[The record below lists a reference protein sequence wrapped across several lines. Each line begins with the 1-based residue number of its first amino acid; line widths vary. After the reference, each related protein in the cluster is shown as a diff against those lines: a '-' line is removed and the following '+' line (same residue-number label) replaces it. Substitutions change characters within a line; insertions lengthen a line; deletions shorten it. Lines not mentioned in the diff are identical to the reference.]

1 MHEASKD
8 TKRAISNCKLR
19 HFTDFACA
27 RSSHLHPGSLPM
39 LQQLLLRCCYVLLFA
54 SHGVVAFL
62 YTAPH
67 LASSSS
73 LKQRSSSSS
82 SSSSSSGRS
91 STSSS
96 KLYAAS
102 TQTKAAVVERPPAP
116 VRALGGGKQMRL
128 LAMDDIPV
136 VLELAFEEFMPL
148 GEQPQVR

>member
-1 MHEASKD
+1 MHAKPRIQRYDKTASCGTYGRWRTQRTAHGVHSRK
-8 TKRAISNCKLR
+8 
-19 HFTDFACA
+19 
-27 RSSHLHPGSLPM
+27 PPM
-39 LQQLLLRCCYVLLFA
+39 LQQLLLCCCYVLLFA
-54 SHGVVAFL
+54 NYEVVAFL
-62 YTAPH
+62 YTAPQ

-73 LKQRSSSSS
+73 IKHRSC

-102 TQTKAAVVERPPAP
+102 TQTKPAVVERPPAP

-148 GEQPQVR
+148 GKQPQVL